1 MYNMFRCLCP
11 HSQILLLVPAITA
24 TCDFIFTI
32 AKGTKEPMA
41 QFQYVTPLVIIVS
54 MVSYHV
60 S

>member
-1 MYNMFRCLCP
+1 MFRCLCP
-11 HSQILLLVPAITA
+11 HSQILLLVPVITA

-32 AKGTKEPMA
+32 AKGTKEPVA

-60 S
+60 P